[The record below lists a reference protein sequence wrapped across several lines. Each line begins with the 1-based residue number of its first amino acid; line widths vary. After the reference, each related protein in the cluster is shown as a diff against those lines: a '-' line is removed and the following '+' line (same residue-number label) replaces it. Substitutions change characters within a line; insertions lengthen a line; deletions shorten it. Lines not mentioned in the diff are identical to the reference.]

1 MLYMSTRLQSRLH
14 RFDSDGR
21 LLQIAK
27 TDAHHLLISRLLVM
41 NACGRGAHRAFAKPR
56 VAAAVGVGLIVL
68 ALGAGMS
75 TARAGAFAVA
85 RTRAQHA
92 ISFWTSARMKSAR
105 PLDSLLS
112 GRPKVESS
120 RPGQV
125 STETP
130 HRYPPLALHTGASA
144 SSAFEEVPDST
155 AVPARVNG
163 VIFIVTPFGLGRC
176 SGTSVNAPNYSVVF
190 TAGHCIH
197 TGGPFG
203 WWVGGDLVFVPGYR
217 YGQRPFGVFP
227 AKWIDTTLQW
237 RKAGSENFDVGAA
250 VVSRNE
256 RGRLLAKAVGGAGI
270 AWGLKAKQVFDVH
283 GYPAEL
289 PFDGETQRVCTQT
302 PFLGHDTL
310 SFLSPG
316 PLNLA
321 VDCEVTGGASG
332 GGWTIAGGLL
342 NSVTNY
348 GYTNDPTTDFGAYFG
363 QEVGRLFGRAG
374 AVK

>member
-1 MLYMSTRLQSRLH
+1 
-14 RFDSDGR
+14 
-21 LLQIAK
+21 
-27 TDAHHLLISRLLVM
+27 M
-41 NACGRGAHRAFAKPR
+41 NACGWGAHCAFAKSR
-56 VAAAVGVGLIVL
+56 VAAVVVSGLLVL
-68 ALGAGMS
+68 TLAAALS
-75 TARAGAFAVA
+75 TSRASAFMVRQSQAR
-85 RTRAQHA
+85 HA
-92 ISFWTSARMKSAR
+92 IPFWTSARMKSAR
-105 PLDSLLS
+105 PLDALLP
-112 GRPKVESS
+112 GHPKVAHTALGHASV
-120 RPGQV
+120 G
-125 STETP
+125 TP
-130 HRYPPLALHTGASA
+130 HRYPPLVPSTGASV
-144 SSAFEEVPDST
+144 SSTFEEVSDPA
-155 AVPARVNG
+155 AVGARVNG

-197 TGGPFG
+197 SGGPYG
-203 WWVGGDLVFVPGYR
+203 RWLGGRWVFVPGYR
-217 YGQRPFGVFP
+217 FGQRPFGVFP
-227 AKWIDTTLQW
+227 AKWIDTTRQW
-237 RKAGSENFDVGAA
+237 RKTGSENFDVGAA

-256 RGRLLAKAVGGAGI
+256 RGQLLAKAVGGTGI

-321 VDCEVTGGASG
+321 VDCDVTGGASG
-332 GGWTIAGGLL
+332 GGWTIAGKETL

-348 GYTNDPTTDFGAYFG
+348 GYSDDPATDFGAYFG
-363 QEVGRLFGRAG
+363 KEVGRLFSRAG